1 MADLIL
7 LAQVATTLFMA
18 GLIWF
23 VQVVH
28 YPLFVHVGRQRFP
41 RYETSHQVRTTVLVV
56 PMMLAE
62 AATALALLFWRPTG
76 VPLTAAV
83 TGFVLLA
90 LIWGCTHLWQVPI
103 HTRLSKAFDVA
114 AYRRL
119 LKSNWVRT
127 ILWTLRGLLVL
138 WMVCVAW
145 A

>member
-7 LAQVATTLFMA
+7 LAQAAATLFMA

-28 YPLFVHVGRQRFP
+28 YPLFVQVGRERFP
-41 RYETSHQVRTTVLVV
+41 RYETSHQVRTTVIVV

-62 AATALALLFWRPTG
+62 AFTALALIFWRPAG
-76 VPLTAAV
+76 VPLAAAV
-83 TGFVLLA
+83 TGFVMLA

-119 LKSNWVRT
+119 LASNWVRT
-127 ILWTLRGLLVL
+127 IGWTLRGLLVC
-138 WMVCVAW
+138 WMMHSAW
-145 A
+145 I